1 MNILDLAIGWIA
13 PAECISCNLE
23 GTSLCQGCKLSEI
36 VPYGDRCFKCNKM
49 SSNSKT
55 CDKCR
60 KSGAPSYC
68 WISTDYEGTAKQ
80 LIQLLKFKHMRSAA
94 NAISELMTDTLHCN
108 MTAEDMAKLNYLVL
122 PIPTASGRVRQRSF
136 DHSDLIATK
145 FCRQNKMTKGS
156 QLKRLGQTRQVGSKR
171 SVRLA
176 QTRNIYYVQPAKEI
190 IGRNIILI
198 DDVTTTGATLEDAA
212 SILRKAG
219 AKRVDALVFAKK
231 L

>member
-1 MNILDLAIGWIA
+1 MSILDLAIGWIA
-13 PAECISCNLE
+13 PAECISCDLE

-49 SSNSKT
+49 SPNSKT

-60 KSGAPSYC
+60 KLGAPSYC
-68 WISTDYEGTAKQ
+68 WISTDYEGIAKQ
-80 LIQLLKFKHMRSAA
+80 LVQLLKFKHMRSAA
-94 NAISELMTDTLHCN
+94 NAISELMSDTLGSS
-108 MTAEDMAKLNYLVL
+108 MTAKDRIKLNYLVL
-122 PIPTASGRVRQRSF
+122 PIPTASSRVRQRSF

-145 FCRQNKMTKGS
+145 FCKQNKMTKGS

-171 SVRLA
+171 SVRLTQA
-176 QTRNIYYVQPAKEI
+176 RDIYYVQPARGVT
-190 IGRNIILI
+190 GRNILLI

-212 SILRKAG
+212 RILRKAG